1 MIIKKWN
8 TSTTAWEE
16 QYPKTTINNIY
27 ESNGT
32 NTFLSSG
39 KIRVNYLPD
48 LIFGG
53 LNFEGA
59 LTSTN
64 ADTDAEMA
72 ALLDTVYQ
80 ARGSVNLEGMVGSY
94 WVANASFDQNISMQ
108 SFQAGSTGRYY
119 ATTSTQYMEEGQEDS
134 LDDITLESGD
144 WLVIQ
149 GVSGSGTQAS
159 PFLVDFSVVNNTYRF
174 AGNNTAGIVKLG
186 YSANG
191 KNYPVQLDG
200 NQKAFVNVGWTDTNT
215 FRTVTAGGNTLGA
228 TETLA
233 FTEGSNISISESGGA
248 VTIAATN
255 TTYSAGSG
263 IGITGTTFS
272 VAAGNGL
279 TQEQNGLAHADTSSQ
294 ASSNNSGR
302 TYIQSI
308 SVDTYGH
315 ITSLSTAT
323 ETVTDT
329 TYTAGNGISLSGGNQ
344 FSVANGQGLTQESSG
359 LALTY
364 PVYHGDTLPT
374 LTSSSIYS
382 NVIGFEW

>member
-32 NTFLSSG
+32 STFLSSG

-72 ALLDTVYQ
+72 ALLDAVYQ

-119 ATTSTQYMEEGQEDS
+119 ETTSNQYMEEGQGPTA
-134 LDDITLESGD
+134 DDITLEAGD

-149 GVSGSGTQAS
+149 GVSGSGTQAD
-159 PFLVDFSVVNNTYRF
+159 PFVVDFSVVNNTYRF

-200 NQKAFVNVGWTDTNT
+200 NQKAFVNVPWD
-215 FRTVTAGGNTLGA
+215 
-228 TETLA
+228 
-233 FTEGSNISISESGGA
+233 
-248 VTIAATN
+248 
-255 TTYSAGSG
+255 
-263 IGITGTTFS
+263 
-272 VAAGNGL
+272 
-279 TQEQNGLAHADTSSQ
+279 
-294 ASSNNSGR
+294 
-302 TYIQSI
+302 
-308 SVDTYGH
+308 
-315 ITSLSTAT
+315 
-323 ETVTDT
+323 
-329 TYTAGNGISLSGGNQ
+329 
-344 FSVANGQGLTQESSG
+344 
-359 LALTY
+359 
-364 PVYHGDTLPT
+364 
-374 LTSSSIYS
+374 
-382 NVIGFEW
+382 

>member
-32 NTFLSSG
+32 STFLNSG

-53 LNFEGA
+53 LNFEGT

-72 ALLDTVYQ
+72 ALLDAVYQ

-119 ATTSTQYMEEGQEDS
+119 ETTSNYNMEEGQGPTA
-134 LDDITLESGD
+134 DDITLEAGD

-149 GVSGSGTQAS
+149 GVSGSGTQAD
-159 PFLVDFSVVNNTYRF
+159 PFVVDFSVVNNTYRF

-186 YSANG
+186 YTENG
-191 KNYPVQLDG
+191 KNYPVELDG
-200 NQKAFVNVGWTDTNT
+200 SQKAFVNVPWVDTNT
-215 FRTVTAGGNTLGA
+215 FRTITAGGNTLGA
-228 TETLA
+228 SETLA
-233 FTEGSNISISESGGA
+233 FTEGSNVTITESGGA
-248 VTIAATN
+248 VTIASTN

-263 IGITGTTFS
+263 IGLTGTTFS

-279 TQEQNGLAHADTSSQ
+279 TQEANGLAHADTSSQ

-323 ETVTDT
+323 ETVSDT
-329 TYTAGNGISLSGGNQ
+329 TYSAGNGISLSGTT

-359 LALTY
+359 LAMTY